1 MKLPPPSTVSIRK
14 TTTSVSTWR
23 KTSGLYDMLGNV
35 AEWTTAEYRQGVAAD
50 EQACATASSS
60 WIDTE
65 ALPAE
70 VECVIRGGSWLSG
83 QKVTRLARRGSAH
96 KERMSKHIGF
106 RLIMSEQ

>member
-1 MKLPPPSTVSIRK
+1 
-14 TTTSVSTWR
+14 
-23 KTSGLYDMLGNV
+23 MLGNV